1 MIGFL
6 LDTNVISEAVRVE
19 PDSGVLSWLDSVQED
34 LLHLSVLT
42 FGEIRQGVAL
52 LADGKRRLRLERW
65 LETELR
71 MRFRGR
77 IVPIDEG
84 IAERWAGL
92 TAEAR
97 RAGTP
102 LGVVDGLLAATALEH
117 GLTLATRNV
126 KTFAGLGVTLSNPW
140 SEGGKGR

>member
-1 MIGFL
+1 VIGFL
-6 LDTNVISEAVRVE
+6 LDTNVISEAVRLE
-19 PDSGVLSWLDSVQED
+19 PDSRVLFWLDSVQED

-52 LADGKRRLRLERW
+52 LAEGKRRLRLERW

-71 MRFRGR
+71 MRFAGR
-77 IVPIDEG
+77 IVPIDED
-84 IAERWAGL
+84 IAERWGGL

-126 KTFAGLGVTLSNPW
+126 KDFVRLGVTLSNPW
-140 SEGGKGR
+140 SEGRKGR